1 MSPSR
6 SNWLKIFPYLTL
18 AAFLLPILVGLV
30 FTGAP
35 AFGLLSAAGPS
46 GFSLDPLRLLLFHPS
61 LPGALRATILSG
73 VTAASLSLALA
84 LWIAATMHGTKLWRL
99 IEFSLAPLL
108 SLPHAAFAIG
118 FVFLIAPSGW
128 LLRAVSPVPSGFA
141 YPPDW
146 ITAGDPWAVSLT
158 LTMVLKETPFMLLMV
173 FSGLSRIDVKRTVWV
188 GRSLGYHRLR
198 IWTRLIIPQLYPM
211 LRLPLFAVIAY
222 SLSVVDLAYII
233 GPSLPPT
240 LSVLIDRWFNE
251 PDTSYRMIG
260 AAGAV
265 LLFFITLLC
274 IVTALLVEYLVKK
287 AAAGRMLNGQRRSP
301 FEPLAATGSLYA
313 MLILLINVLCLL
325 VLIIWSL
332 SNIWRFPDFL
342 PSHYALGNW
351 AKSWERMVE
360 PLSVSVAAALASCLI
375 SSILVI
381 GCFENERTLAQTR
394 QISISQRSLWI
405 IFMPLLI
412 PQISFLFGIQVLL
425 VILHL
430 DGTWFALIWIHLVFV
445 LPYVFLTLANAYR
458 TYDQRFSHVG
468 ITLSS
473 SPRKTFTR
481 VKLPILMKPVLFSL
495 AVGFSVSIAQYLP
508 TLYVGNGRFATI
520 TTETVSLAAGSDRRI
535 IAVYA
540 LSQFILPLIGYVS
553 AITVPYVMHRN
564 RQLMRN

>member
-1 MSPSR
+1 
-6 SNWLKIFPYLTL
+6 
-18 AAFLLPILVGLV
+18 
-30 FTGAP
+30 
-35 AFGLLSAAGPS
+35 
-46 GFSLDPLRLLLFHPS
+46 
-61 LPGALRATILSG
+61 
-73 VTAASLSLALA
+73 
-84 LWIAATMHGTKLWRL
+84 
-99 IEFSLAPLL
+99 
-108 SLPHAAFAIG
+108 
-118 FVFLIAPSGW
+118 
-128 LLRAVSPVPSGFA
+128 
-141 YPPDW
+141 
-146 ITAGDPWAVSLT
+146 
-158 LTMVLKETPFMLLMV
+158 
-173 FSGLSRIDVKRTVWV
+173 
-188 GRSLGYHRLR
+188 
-198 IWTRLIIPQLYPM
+198 
-211 LRLPLFAVIAY
+211 
-222 SLSVVDLAYII
+222 
-233 GPSLPPT
+233 
-240 LSVLIDRWFNE
+240 
-251 PDTSYRMIG
+251 
-260 AAGAV
+260 
-265 LLFFITLLC
+265 
-274 IVTALLVEYLVKK
+274 
-287 AAAGRMLNGQRRSP
+287 
-301 FEPLAATGSLYA
+301 
-313 MLILLINVLCLL
+313 
-325 VLIIWSL
+325 
-332 SNIWRFPDFL
+332 
-342 PSHYALGNW
+342 
-351 AKSWERMVE
+351 MVE